1 MNNYTEKIKKNSI
14 IPLEFYQQYD
24 VKKGLRDVN
33 GKGVLAGLT
42 NISAIHSFDE
52 KGDPMSGI
60 LEYRA
65 INIKDISSHLEV
77 ENRFGFEEITYL
89 LLFGELPTL
98 EELTAF
104 TQLLA
109 AKRQLPEDFVR
120 DIILEATSCDIMNSI
135 SRSILTL
142 ATFDAQASD
151 MTLENVLDQSLCLIA
166 NFPLLAIYAY
176 QAYNHYENGESL
188 YIHYPDEN
196 LTTAQNI
203 LRLLRPDKQFM
214 DIEAKVLDL
223 ALILHME
230 HGGGNNSTFTTH
242 VVTSSG
248 TDTYASVVASLSSLK
263 GAKHGGA
270 NIQVAKML
278 DNIWENISDPS
289 DEAEISEYLRK
300 ILNKEVFDK
309 QGLIYGMG
317 HAIYSVSDP
326 RAEVLKSYVKE
337 LAEEKGLHDEYNFYK
352 KIERLAPQVIAQ
364 ERNIYKGVSANVDF
378 YSGFVYQMLGLP
390 EELYTPLFAI
400 ARIVGWSAHRMEEM
414 LNMNKIIRPAYE
426 SVLTTKKYIK
436 LEDRNV

>member
-1 MNNYTEKIKKNSI
+1 MNKYTEKIKKNSI
-14 IPLEFYQQYD
+14 IPLDFYQQYD

-42 NISAIHSFDE
+42 NISAIHSFDDN
-52 KGDPMSGI
+52 GDPMAGI

-65 INIKDISSHLEV
+65 INIKDISENLKA

-98 EELTAF
+98 EELTTF
-104 TQLLA
+104 TQELA
-109 AKRQLPEDFVR
+109 AKRQLPKDFVR

-135 SRSILTL
+135 SRSILSL
-142 ATFDAQASD
+142 ATFDSKASE

-176 QAYNHYENGESL
+176 QAYNHYENGKSL

-203 LRLLRPDKQFM
+203 LRLLRPDKQFS
-214 DIEAKVLDL
+214 DVEAKVLDL

-263 GAKHGGA
+263 GSKHGGA

-289 DEAEISEYLRK
+289 DEAEISEYLRR
-300 ILNKEVFDK
+300 ILNKEAFDR

-364 ERNIYKGVSANVDF
+364 ERNMYKGVSANVDF

-414 LNMNKIIRPAYE
+414 LNMNKIIRPAYK
-426 SVLTTKKYIK
+426 SVLTTKKYKKI
-436 LEDRNV
+436 EDRNA

>member
-1 MNNYTEKIKKNSI
+1 MNKYTEKIKKNSI
-14 IPLEFYQQYD
+14 IPLDFYQQYD

-42 NISAIHSFDE
+42 NISAIHSFDDN
-52 KGDPMSGI
+52 GDPMAGI

-65 INIKDISSHLEV
+65 INIKDISENLKA

-98 EELTAF
+98 EELTTF
-104 TQLLA
+104 TQELA
-109 AKRQLPEDFVR
+109 AKRQLPKDFVR

-135 SRSILTL
+135 SRSILSL
-142 ATFDAQASD
+142 ATFDSKASE

-176 QAYNHYENGESL
+176 QAYNHYENGKSL

-203 LRLLRPDKQFM
+203 LRLLRPDKQFS

-263 GAKHGGA
+263 GSKHGGA

-289 DEAEISEYLRK
+289 DEAEISEYLRR
-300 ILNKEVFDK
+300 ILNKEAFDR

-364 ERNIYKGVSANVDF
+364 ERNMYKGVSANVDF

-426 SVLTTKKYIK
+426 SVLMTKKYKKI
-436 LEDRNV
+436 EDRNA

>member
-1 MNNYTEKIKKNSI
+1 MDNYIKKIKQNSI
-14 IPLEFYQQYD
+14 IPLACYEAYD

-52 KGDPMSGI
+52 SGDPMPGI

-65 INIKDISSHLEV
+65 INIKDISKYLKA
-77 ENRFGFEEITYL
+77 ENRFGFEEVTYL
-89 LLFGELPTL
+89 LLFGELPTKA
-98 EELTAF
+98 ELSEFNQT
-104 TQLLA
+104 LV
-109 AKRQLPEDFVR
+109 AKRHLPEEFVR
-120 DIILEATSCDIMNSI
+120 DIIMKATSGDIMNSI
-135 SRSILTL
+135 SRSILSL
-142 ATFDAQASD
+142 AAFDDKVSD
-151 MTLENVLDQSLCLIA
+151 VTLENVLDQSLSLIA

-176 QAYNHYENGESL
+176 QAYNHIENGESL
-188 YIHYPDEN
+188 YIHYPDEK
-196 LTTAQNI
+196 LTTAENI
-203 LRLLRPDKQFM
+203 LRLLRPDKQYT
-214 DIEAKVLDL
+214 DTEAKVLDL

-263 GAKHGGA
+263 GSKHGGA
-270 NIQVAKML
+270 NIKVAKML
-278 DNIWENISDPS
+278 DDIEAHVVDHQ
-289 DEAEISEYLRK
+289 DETEIFDYLCK
-300 ILNKEVFDK
+300 ILNKEAFDNK
-309 QGLIYGMG
+309 GLIYGMG

-337 LAEEKGLHDEYNFYK
+337 LAEEKGLQDEYNFYK
-352 KIERLAPQVIAQ
+352 KIERLAPLAIAQ

-426 SVLTTKKYIK
+426 SILTTKTYIR
-436 LEDRNV
+436 LEDREN

>member
-1 MNNYTEKIKKNSI
+1 MDNYITKIQKNSI
-14 IPLEFYQQYD
+14 IPLAFYEQYD

-52 KGDPMSGI
+52 AGDPMPGI

-65 INIKDISSHLEV
+65 INIKAISEHLKA

-89 LLFGELPTL
+89 LLFGELPTAA
-98 EELTAF
+98 ELAEF
-104 TQLLA
+104 NQKLVD
-109 AKRQLPEDFVR
+109 KRQLPPEFVR
-120 DIILEATSCDIMNSI
+120 DIILKATSNDVMNSM
-135 SRSILTL
+135 SRSILSL
-142 ATFDAQASD
+142 ATFDEKVNE
-151 MTLENVLDQSLCLIA
+151 MTLENVLDQSLSLIA

-176 QAYNHYENGESL
+176 QAYNHIEKDESL
-188 YIHYPDEN
+188 YIHYPDKT
-196 LTTAQNI
+196 LTTAENI
-203 LRLLRPDKQFM
+203 LRLLRPDKQFT
-214 DIEAKVLDL
+214 DTEAKVLDL

-263 GAKHGGA
+263 GSKHGGA
-270 NIQVAKML
+270 NIKVAKML
-278 DNIWENISDPS
+278 DDIWKNIPDHT
-289 DEAEISEYLRK
+289 DEDAIFDYLCK
-300 ILNKEVFDK
+300 ILNKDAFDK
-309 QGLIYGMG
+309 KGLIYGMG
-317 HAIYSVSDP
+317 HAIYSLSDP

-337 LAEEKGLHDEYNFYK
+337 LAEEKGLHDAYQFYK
-352 KIERLAPQVIAQ
+352 KIERLAPQAIAQ

-426 SVLTTKKYIK
+426 SVLTTKAYTKI
-436 LEDRNV
+436 EDREL

>member
-1 MNNYTEKIKKNSI
+1 MDNYIKKIKQNSI
-14 IPLEFYQQYD
+14 IPLACYDTYD

-52 KGDPMSGI
+52 AGDPMPGI

-65 INIKDISSHLEV
+65 INIKDISKHLKA
-77 ENRFGFEEITYL
+77 ENRFGFEEVTYL
-89 LLFGELPTL
+89 LLFGELPTKS
-98 EELTAF
+98 ELAEF
-104 TQLLA
+104 KQALV
-109 AKRQLPEDFVR
+109 AKRQLPDEFVR
-120 DIILEATSCDIMNSI
+120 DIIMKATSSDIMNSM
-135 SRSILTL
+135 SRSILSL
-142 ATFDAQASD
+142 AAFDD
-151 MTLENVLDQSLCLIA
+151 KVNDVTLENVLDQSLSLIA

-176 QAYNHYENGESL
+176 QAYNHIENRESL
-188 YIHYPDEN
+188 YIHYPDES
-196 LTTAQNI
+196 LTTAENI
-203 LRLLRPDKQFM
+203 LRLLRPDKQFT
-214 DIEAKVLDL
+214 DTEAKVLDL

-263 GAKHGGA
+263 GSKHGGA
-270 NIQVAKML
+270 NIKVAKML
-278 DNIWENISDPS
+278 DDIKAHVKDPQ
-289 DEAEISEYLRK
+289 DETEIFDYLCK
-300 ILNKEVFDK
+300 ILNKQAFDNK
-309 QGLIYGMG
+309 GLIYGMG

-337 LAEEKGLHDEYNFYK
+337 LAAEKGLQDAYAFYK
-352 KIERLAPQVIAQ
+352 KIERLAPLAIAQ

-400 ARIVGWSAHRMEEM
+400 ARIVGWSAHRIEEM

-426 SVLTTKKYIK
+426 SVLTTKTYIEI
-436 LEDRNV
+436 EDREQ

>member
-1 MNNYTEKIKKNSI
+1 MNKYTEKIKKNSI
-14 IPLEFYQQYD
+14 IPLDFYQQYD

-42 NISAIHSFDE
+42 NISAIHSFDDN
-52 KGDPMSGI
+52 GDPMAGI

-65 INIKDISSHLEV
+65 INIKDISEHLKA

-98 EELTAF
+98 EELTTF
-104 TQLLA
+104 TQELA
-109 AKRQLPEDFVR
+109 AKRQLPKDFVR

-135 SRSILTL
+135 SRSILSL
-142 ATFDAQASD
+142 ATFDSKANE

-176 QAYNHYENGESL
+176 QAYNHYENGKSL

-203 LRLLRPDKQFM
+203 LRLLRPDKQFS

-263 GAKHGGA
+263 GSKHGGA

-289 DEAEISEYLRK
+289 DEAEISEYLRR
-300 ILNKEVFDK
+300 ILNKEAFDR

-364 ERNIYKGVSANVDF
+364 ERNMYKGVSANVDF

-414 LNMNKIIRPAYE
+414 MNMNKIIRPAYE
-426 SVLTTKKYIK
+426 SVLTTKKYKKI
-436 LEDRNV
+436 EDRNA

>member
-1 MNNYTEKIKKNSI
+1 MNKYTEKIKKNSI
-14 IPLEFYQQYD
+14 IPLDFYQQYD

-42 NISAIHSFDE
+42 NISAIHSFDDN
-52 KGDPMSGI
+52 GDPMAGI

-65 INIKDISSHLEV
+65 INIKDISEHLKA

-98 EELTAF
+98 EELTTF
-104 TQLLA
+104 TQELA
-109 AKRQLPEDFVR
+109 AKRQLPKDFVR

-135 SRSILTL
+135 SRSILSL
-142 ATFDAQASD
+142 ATFDSKASE

-176 QAYNHYENGESL
+176 QAYNHYENGKSL
-188 YIHYPDEN
+188 YIHYPDEI

-203 LRLLRPDKQFM
+203 LRLLRPDKQFS
-214 DIEAKVLDL
+214 DVEAKVLDL

-263 GAKHGGA
+263 GSKHGGA

-289 DEAEISEYLRK
+289 DEAEISEYLRR
-300 ILNKEVFDK
+300 ILNKEAFDR

-364 ERNIYKGVSANVDF
+364 ERNMYKGVSANVDF

-426 SVLTTKKYIK
+426 SVLTTKKYKKI
-436 LEDRNV
+436 EDRNA

>member
-1 MNNYTEKIKKNSI
+1 MNKYTEKIKKNSI
-14 IPLEFYQQYD
+14 IPLDFYQQYD

-42 NISAIHSFDE
+42 NISAIHSFDDN
-52 KGDPMSGI
+52 GDPMAGI

-65 INIKDISSHLEV
+65 INIKDISEHLKA

-98 EELTAF
+98 EELTTF
-104 TQLLA
+104 TQELA
-109 AKRQLPEDFVR
+109 AKRQLPKDFVR

-135 SRSILTL
+135 SRSILSL
-142 ATFDAQASD
+142 ATFDSKANE

-176 QAYNHYENGESL
+176 QAYNHYENGKSL

-203 LRLLRPDKQFM
+203 LRLLRPDKQFS

-263 GAKHGGA
+263 GSKHGGA

-289 DEAEISEYLRK
+289 DEAEISEYLRR
-300 ILNKEVFDK
+300 ILNKEAFDR

-364 ERNIYKGVSANVDF
+364 ERNMYKGVSANVDF

-426 SVLTTKKYIK
+426 SVLTTKKYKKI
-436 LEDRNV
+436 EDRNA

>member
-1 MNNYTEKIKKNSI
+1 MNKYTEKIKKNSI

-52 KGDPMSGI
+52 EGDPMPGI

-65 INIKDISSHLEV
+65 INIKDISEHLKA

-98 EELTAF
+98 EELTTF
-104 TQLLA
+104 TQVLA

-135 SRSILTL
+135 SRSILSL
-142 ATFDAQASD
+142 ATFDSKASE

-176 QAYNHYENGESL
+176 QAYNHYENGKSL

-203 LRLLRPDKQFM
+203 LRLLRSDKQFS

-289 DEAEISEYLRK
+289 DEVEISEYLRK
-300 ILNKEVFDK
+300 ILNKEAFDK

-337 LAEEKGLHDEYNFYK
+337 LGEEKGLHDEYNFYK

-426 SVLTTKKYIK
+426 SVLTTKKYTKI
-436 LEDRNV
+436 EDRNA

>member
-1 MNNYTEKIKKNSI
+1 MNKYTEKIKKNSI
-14 IPLEFYQQYD
+14 IPLDFYQQYD

-42 NISAIHSFDE
+42 NISAIHSFDDN
-52 KGDPMSGI
+52 GDPMAGI

-65 INIKDISSHLEV
+65 INIKDISEHLKA

-98 EELTAF
+98 EELTTF
-104 TQLLA
+104 TQELA
-109 AKRQLPEDFVR
+109 AKRQLPKDFVR

-135 SRSILTL
+135 SRSILSL
-142 ATFDAQASD
+142 ATFDSKANE

-176 QAYNHYENGESL
+176 QAYNHYENGKSL

-203 LRLLRPDKQFM
+203 LRLLRPDKQFS
-214 DIEAKVLDL
+214 DVEAKVLDL

-263 GAKHGGA
+263 GSKHGGA

-289 DEAEISEYLRK
+289 DEAEISEYLRR
-300 ILNKEVFDK
+300 ILNKEAFDR

-364 ERNIYKGVSANVDF
+364 ERNMYKGVSANVDF

-414 LNMNKIIRPAYE
+414 LNMNKIIRPAYK
-426 SVLTTKKYIK
+426 SVLTTKKYKKI
-436 LEDRNV
+436 EDRNA

>member
-1 MNNYTEKIKKNSI
+1 MNKYTEKIKKNSI

-52 KGDPMSGI
+52 EGDPMPGI

-65 INIKDISSHLEV
+65 INIKDISEHLKA

-98 EELTAF
+98 EELTTF
-104 TQLLA
+104 TQVLA

-135 SRSILTL
+135 SRSILSL
-142 ATFDAQASD
+142 ATFDSKASE

-176 QAYNHYENGESL
+176 QAYNHYENGKSL

-203 LRLLRPDKQFM
+203 LRLLRPDKQFS

-300 ILNKEVFDK
+300 ILNKEAFDK

-426 SVLTTKKYIK
+426 SVLTTKKYTKI
-436 LEDRNV
+436 EDRNA

>member
-1 MNNYTEKIKKNSI
+1 MNKYTEKIKKNSI
-14 IPLEFYQQYD
+14 IPLDFYQQYD

-42 NISAIHSFDE
+42 NISAIHSFDDN
-52 KGDPMSGI
+52 GDPMAGI

-65 INIKDISSHLEV
+65 INIKDISEHLKA

-98 EELTAF
+98 EELTTF
-104 TQLLA
+104 TQELA
-109 AKRQLPEDFVR
+109 AKRQLPKDFVR

-135 SRSILTL
+135 SRSILSL
-142 ATFDAQASD
+142 ATFDSKANE

-176 QAYNHYENGESL
+176 QAYNHYENGKSL

-203 LRLLRPDKQFM
+203 LRLLRPDKQFS

-263 GAKHGGA
+263 GSKHGGA

-289 DEAEISEYLRK
+289 DEAEISEYLRR
-300 ILNKEVFDK
+300 ILNKEAFDR

-426 SVLTTKKYIK
+426 SVLTTKKYKKI
-436 LEDRNV
+436 EDRNA

>member
-1 MNNYTEKIKKNSI
+1 MNKYTEKIKQNSLI
-14 IPLEFYQQYD
+14 SLDYYKQFD

-42 NISAIHSFDE
+42 NISAIYSFDAS
-52 KGDPMSGI
+52 GDPMPGI

-65 INIKDISSHLEV
+65 INIKDIANQLKA

-89 LLFGELPTL
+89 LLFGELPTAT
-98 EELTAF
+98 ELADF

-109 AKRQLPEDFVR
+109 KKRQLPDGFVR
-120 DIILEATSCDIMNSI
+120 DIILEASSSDVMNSI

-142 ATFDAQASD
+142 ATFDPKVTDVS
-151 MTLENVLDQSLCLIA
+151 LETALEQSLCLIA

-176 QAYNHYENGESL
+176 QAYNHNDNGESL

-203 LRLLRPDKQFM
+203 LRLLRPDKQFTDM
-214 DIEAKVLDL
+214 EAKVLDL

-270 NIQVAKML
+270 NIKVSKML
-278 DNIWENISDPS
+278 TDIWENVADHS
-289 DEAEISEYLRK
+289 DEAAIADYLRQ
-300 ILNKEVFDK
+300 ILNKQTFDK
-309 QGLIYGMG
+309 KGLIYGMG
-317 HAIYSVSDP
+317 HAIYSTSDP
-326 RAEVLKSYVKE
+326 RAEVLESYVKE
-337 LAEEKGLHDEYNFYK
+337 LAEEKGLHDVYDFYK
-352 KIERLAPQVIAQ
+352 KIERLAPQIIAQ
-364 ERNIYKGVSANVDF
+364 ERNMYKGVSANVDF
-378 YSGFVYQMLGLP
+378 YSGFVYQMLDLP

-414 LNMNKIIRPAYE
+414 INMNKIIRPAYA
-426 SVLTTKKYIK
+426 SVLATKEYVKI
-436 LEDRNV
+436 EDRD

>member
-1 MNNYTEKIKKNSI
+1 MNKYTEKIKKNSI
-14 IPLEFYQQYD
+14 IPLDFYQQYD

-42 NISAIHSFDE
+42 NISAIHSFDDN
-52 KGDPMSGI
+52 GDPMAGI

-65 INIKDISSHLEV
+65 INIKDISEHLKA

-98 EELTAF
+98 EELTTF
-104 TQLLA
+104 TQELA
-109 AKRQLPEDFVR
+109 AKRQLPKDFVR

-135 SRSILTL
+135 SRSILSL
-142 ATFDAQASD
+142 ATFDSKASE

-176 QAYNHYENGESL
+176 QAYNHYENGKSL

-203 LRLLRPDKQFM
+203 LRLLRPDKQFS

-263 GAKHGGA
+263 GSKHGGA

-289 DEAEISEYLRK
+289 DEAEISEYLRR
-300 ILNKEVFDK
+300 ILNKEAFDR

-364 ERNIYKGVSANVDF
+364 EKNIYKGVSANVDF

-426 SVLTTKKYIK
+426 SVLTTKKYKKI
-436 LEDRNV
+436 EDRNA

>member
-1 MNNYTEKIKKNSI
+1 MNKYTEKIKKNSI
-14 IPLEFYQQYD
+14 IPLDFYQQYD

-42 NISAIHSFDE
+42 NISAIHSFDDN
-52 KGDPMSGI
+52 GDLMAGI

-65 INIKDISSHLEV
+65 INIKDISEHLKA

-98 EELTAF
+98 EELTTF
-104 TQLLA
+104 TQELA
-109 AKRQLPEDFVR
+109 AKRQLPKDFVR

-135 SRSILTL
+135 SRSILSL
-142 ATFDAQASD
+142 ATFDSKANE

-176 QAYNHYENGESL
+176 QAYNHYENGKSL

-203 LRLLRPDKQFM
+203 LRLLRPDKQFS

-263 GAKHGGA
+263 GSKHGGA

-289 DEAEISEYLRK
+289 DEAEISEYLRR
-300 ILNKEVFDK
+300 ILNKEAFDR

-364 ERNIYKGVSANVDF
+364 ERNMYKGVSANVDF

-426 SVLTTKKYIK
+426 SVLTTKKYKKI
-436 LEDRNV
+436 EDRNA

>member
-1 MNNYTEKIKKNSI
+1 MNKYTEKIKKNSI
-14 IPLEFYQQYD
+14 IPLDFYQQYD

-42 NISAIHSFDE
+42 NISAIHSFDDN
-52 KGDPMSGI
+52 GDPMAGI

-65 INIKDISSHLEV
+65 INIKDISENLKA

-98 EELTAF
+98 EELTTF
-104 TQLLA
+104 TQELA
-109 AKRQLPEDFVR
+109 AKRQLPKDFVR

-135 SRSILTL
+135 SRSILSL
-142 ATFDAQASD
+142 ATFDSKANE

-176 QAYNHYENGESL
+176 QAYNHYENGKSL

-203 LRLLRPDKQFM
+203 LRLLRPDKQFS
-214 DIEAKVLDL
+214 DVEAKVLDL

-263 GAKHGGA
+263 GSKHGGA

-289 DEAEISEYLRK
+289 DEAEISEYLRR
-300 ILNKEVFDK
+300 ILNKEAFDR

-364 ERNIYKGVSANVDF
+364 ERNMYKGVSANVDF

-414 LNMNKIIRPAYE
+414 MNMNKIIRPAYE
-426 SVLTTKKYIK
+426 SVLTTKKYKKI
-436 LEDRNV
+436 EDRNA

>member
-1 MNNYTEKIKKNSI
+1 MNKYTEKIKKNSI

-52 KGDPMSGI
+52 EGDPMPGI

-65 INIKDISSHLEV
+65 INIKDISEHLKA

-98 EELTAF
+98 EELTTF
-104 TQLLA
+104 TQVLA

-135 SRSILTL
+135 SRSILSL
-142 ATFDAQASD
+142 ATFDSKASE

-176 QAYNHYENGESL
+176 QAYNHYENGKSL

-203 LRLLRPDKQFM
+203 LRLFRPDKQFS

-289 DEAEISEYLRK
+289 DEVEISEYLRK
-300 ILNKEVFDK
+300 ILNKEAFDK

-426 SVLTTKKYIK
+426 SVLKTKKYTKI
-436 LEDRNV
+436 EDRNA

>member
-1 MNNYTEKIKKNSI
+1 MNKYTEKIKKNSI

-52 KGDPMSGI
+52 EGDPMPGI

-65 INIKDISSHLEV
+65 INIKDISEHLKA

-98 EELTAF
+98 EELTTF
-104 TQLLA
+104 TQVLA

-120 DIILEATSCDIMNSI
+120 DIILEAMSCDIMNSI
-135 SRSILTL
+135 SRSILSL
-142 ATFDAQASD
+142 ATFDSKASE

-176 QAYNHYENGESL
+176 QAYNHYENGKSL

-203 LRLLRPDKQFM
+203 LRLLRSDKQFS

-289 DEAEISEYLRK
+289 DEVEISEYLRK
-300 ILNKEVFDK
+300 ILNKEAFDK

-426 SVLTTKKYIK
+426 SVLTTKKYTKI
-436 LEDRNV
+436 EDRNA

>member
-1 MNNYTEKIKKNSI
+1 MKKYTSKIEKNSI
-14 IPLEFYQQYD
+14 IPLSFYEQYA
-24 VKKGLRDVN
+24 VKKGLRDDN

-52 KGDPMSGI
+52 NDLPISGI

-65 INIKDISSHLEV
+65 INIKEITANLKL

-89 LLFGELPTL
+89 LLFGELPTAD
-98 EELTAF
+98 ELATF
-104 TQLLA
+104 TRKLA
-109 AKRQLPEDFVR
+109 EKRQLPPDFVR
-120 DIILEATSCDIMNSI
+120 DIILKATSKDVMNSI

-142 ATFDAQASD
+142 ATFDEKVGDLS
-151 MTLENVLDQSLCLIA
+151 LENVLDQSLNLIA
-166 NFPLLAIYAY
+166 IFPLLAIYAY
-176 QAYNHYENGESL
+176 QAYNHCENGASL

-196 LTTAQNI
+196 LTTAENI
-203 LRLLRPDKQFM
+203 LRLLRPDKAYT

-270 NIQVAKML
+270 NIKVAKML
-278 DNIWENISDPS
+278 ADIYENVSNHSDETEISD
-289 DEAEISEYLRK
+289 YLHK
-300 ILNKEVFDK
+300 ILNKAAFDGK
-309 QGLIYGMG
+309 GLIYGMG
-317 HAIYSVSDP
+317 HAIYTVSDP
-326 RAEVLKSYVKE
+326 RAEVLKSYVKA
-337 LAEEKGLHDEYNFYK
+337 LAKEKGLEEDYQFYNR
-352 KIERLAPQVIAQ
+352 IERLAPDVIAKNHQ
-364 ERNIYKGVSANVDF
+364 IYKGVSANVDF

-426 SVLTTKKYIK
+426 SVLSTKNYVKI
-436 LEDRNV
+436 EDRV

>member
-1 MNNYTEKIKKNSI
+1 MNKYTEKIKKNSI
-14 IPLEFYQQYD
+14 IPLDFYQQYD

-42 NISAIHSFDE
+42 NISAIHSFDDN
-52 KGDPMSGI
+52 GDPMAGI

-65 INIKDISSHLEV
+65 INIKDISEHLKA

-98 EELTAF
+98 EELTTF
-104 TQLLA
+104 TQELA
-109 AKRQLPEDFVR
+109 AKRQLPKDFVR

-135 SRSILTL
+135 SRSILSL
-142 ATFDAQASD
+142 ATFDSKASE

-176 QAYNHYENGESL
+176 QAYNHYENGKSL

-203 LRLLRPDKQFM
+203 LRLLRPDKQFS
-214 DIEAKVLDL
+214 DVEAKVLDL

-263 GAKHGGA
+263 GSKHGGA

-289 DEAEISEYLRK
+289 DEAEISEYLRR
-300 ILNKEVFDK
+300 ILNKEAFDR

-426 SVLTTKKYIK
+426 SVLTTKKYKKI
-436 LEDRNV
+436 EDRNA

>member
-1 MNNYTEKIKKNSI
+1 
-14 IPLEFYQQYD
+14 
-24 VKKGLRDVN
+24 
-33 GKGVLAGLT
+33 
-42 NISAIHSFDE
+42 
-52 KGDPMSGI
+52 
-60 LEYRA
+60 
-65 INIKDISSHLEV
+65 
-77 ENRFGFEEITYL
+77 
-89 LLFGELPTL
+89 
-98 EELTAF
+98 
-104 TQLLA
+104 
-109 AKRQLPEDFVR
+109 
-120 DIILEATSCDIMNSI
+120 
-135 SRSILTL
+135 
-142 ATFDAQASD
+142 
-151 MTLENVLDQSLCLIA
+151 
-166 NFPLLAIYAY
+166 
-176 QAYNHYENGESL
+176 
-188 YIHYPDEN
+188 
-196 LTTAQNI
+196 
-203 LRLLRPDKQFM
+203 
-214 DIEAKVLDL
+214 
-223 ALILHME
+223 ME

-289 DEAEISEYLRK
+289 DEVEISEYLRK
-300 ILNKEVFDK
+300 ILNKEAFDK

-426 SVLTTKKYIK
+426 SVLTTKKYTKI
-436 LEDRNV
+436 EDRNA

>member
-1 MNNYTEKIKKNSI
+1 MNKYTEKIKKNSI
-14 IPLEFYQQYD
+14 IPLDFYQQYD

-42 NISAIHSFDE
+42 NISAIHSFDDN
-52 KGDPMSGI
+52 GDPMAGI

-65 INIKDISSHLEV
+65 INIKDISENLKA

-98 EELTAF
+98 EELTTF
-104 TQLLA
+104 TQELA
-109 AKRQLPEDFVR
+109 AKRQLPKDFVR

-135 SRSILTL
+135 SRSILSL
-142 ATFDAQASD
+142 ATFDSKANE

-176 QAYNHYENGESL
+176 QAYNHYENGKSL

-203 LRLLRPDKQFM
+203 LRLLRPDKQFS

-230 HGGGNNSTFTTH
+230 HRGGNNSTFTTH

-263 GAKHGGA
+263 GSKHGGA

-289 DEAEISEYLRK
+289 DEAEISEYLRR
-300 ILNKEVFDK
+300 ILNKEAFDR

-364 ERNIYKGVSANVDF
+364 ERNMYKGVSANVDF

-426 SVLTTKKYIK
+426 SVLTTKKYKKI
-436 LEDRNV
+436 EDRNA

>member
-1 MNNYTEKIKKNSI
+1 MNKYTEKIKKNSI
-14 IPLEFYQQYD
+14 IPLDFYQQYD

-42 NISAIHSFDE
+42 NISAIHSFDDN
-52 KGDPMSGI
+52 GDPMAGI

-65 INIKDISSHLEV
+65 INIKDISENLKA

-98 EELTAF
+98 EELTTF
-104 TQLLA
+104 TQELA
-109 AKRQLPEDFVR
+109 AKRQLPKDFVR

-135 SRSILTL
+135 SRSILSL
-142 ATFDAQASD
+142 ATFDSKANE

-176 QAYNHYENGESL
+176 QAYNHYENGKSL

-203 LRLLRPDKQFM
+203 LRLLRPDKQFS

-263 GAKHGGA
+263 GSKHGGA

-278 DNIWENISDPS
+278 DNIWENIYDPS
-289 DEAEISEYLRK
+289 DEAEISEYLRR
-300 ILNKEVFDK
+300 ILNKEAFDR

-364 ERNIYKGVSANVDF
+364 ERNMYKGVSANVDF

-426 SVLTTKKYIK
+426 SVLTTKKYKKI
-436 LEDRNV
+436 EDRNA

>member
-14 IPLEFYQQYD
+14 IPLDFYQQYD

-52 KGDPMSGI
+52 HGDPMPGI

-65 INIKDISSHLEV
+65 INIKDISTHLKAD
-77 ENRFGFEEITYL
+77 NRFGFEEITYL

-98 EELTAF
+98 EELTTF
-104 TQLLA
+104 TKVLSD
-109 AKRQLPEDFVR
+109 KRQLPEDFVR
-120 DIILEATSCDIMNSI
+120 DIILEATSSDIMNSI
-135 SRSILTL
+135 SRSILSL
-142 ATFDAQASD
+142 ATFDRKASE

-203 LRLLRPDKQFM
+203 LRLLRPDKQFT

-278 DNIWENISDPS
+278 DDIWENLADPS
-289 DEAEISEYLRK
+289 DEAEISDYLRK
-300 ILNKEVFDK
+300 ILNKEAFDK

-326 RAEVLKSYVKE
+326 RAEVLKSYVQE
-337 LAEEKGLHDEYNFYK
+337 LAEEKGLHDAYDFYK
-352 KIERLAPQVIAQ
+352 RIERLAPQVIAQ

-378 YSGFVYQMLGLP
+378 YSGFVYKMLDLP

-426 SVLTTKKYIK
+426 SVLSTKHYTK
-436 LEDRNV
+436 LEDRNA